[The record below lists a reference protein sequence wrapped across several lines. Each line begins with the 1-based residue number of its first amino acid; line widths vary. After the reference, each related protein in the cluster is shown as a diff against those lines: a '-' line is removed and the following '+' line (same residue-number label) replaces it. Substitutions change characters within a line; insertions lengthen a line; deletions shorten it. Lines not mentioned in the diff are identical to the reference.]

1 MCLALLIFTTLLLT
15 ANRASCNRDANR
27 LFEELMGRYN
37 KLARPVKNDSD
48 AVRIQFKLK
57 LLQLLDVHEKN
68 QVITSNG
75 WLIHIWNDYRLVW
88 RPEEYGNVTM
98 LHIPGELIWLPDI
111 ILYNT
116 AHGSPAVTTVTKA
129 HVYSHGEVVW
139 EPPVIYNSMC
149 NMDIEWFPYDEQYC
163 QMKFGSWTHIGS
175 QLDMIHLATDRV
187 QRIVTGNETEWTV
200 EVGIDVSE
208 FQESV
213 EWQLMSVI
221 GTRHKKWYP
230 CCSYP
235 YIDITYYINI
245 RRKTLFYTVNLI
257 TPCVGIAFLTSFVF
271 YLPSESNNKITL
283 CVSVLVSLTVF
294 FLLLVD
300 IIPPTSIVTPLVGKY
315 LLFTMIMVA
324 LSVSFTVIVLNVHY
338 RTGEMAMPT
347 WMRRVF
353 IELLPRVLFIE
364 RRGRPGQPLV
374 GKEGHFIRLSAA
386 NLLEGGSRR
395 IRQLPT
401 ATITAPGDYIQKCKD
416 QACRNVLYIARQL
429 SERRRQ
435 ENLNDDWRFVAM
447 VMDRV
452 LLVIFSLTI
461 FVGSL
466 MA

>member
-1 MCLALLIFTTLLLT
+1 ME
-15 ANRASCNRDANR
+15 N
-27 LFEELMGRYN
+27 ELSSG
-37 KLARPVKNDSD
+37 
-48 AVRIQFKLK
+48 F
-57 LLQLLDVHEKN
+57 
-68 QVITSNG
+68 VITYEKQ
-75 WLIHIWNDYRLVW
+75 IWNDYRLVW

-129 HVYSHGEVVW
+129 HVYSHGEVVG
-139 EPPVIYNSMC
+139 ESCDFCMSGNR
-149 NMDIEWFPYDEQYC
+149 FPYDEQYC
-163 QMKFGSWTHIGS
+163 QMKFGSWTYIGS

-374 GKEGHFIRLSAA
+374 GKVVLVPPPLIPLLSLLFKEGHFIRLSAA

-401 ATITAPGDYIQKCKD
+401 STITAPGDYIQKCKD

-466 MA
+466 MAVLSAPSLRDDRIPVTLQYKQNMSELLSATTASP